1 MVSSSVC
8 EKEVFT
14 RGFKLDADGYQ
25 CVLKNE
31 LPDDENVIRRFE
43 GFYFADG
50 NVLAE
55 KRKIDFWGLVRA
67 STPHIAP
74 NKMTFRN

>member
-14 RGFKLDADGYQ
+14 RGFKLGADGYQ

-50 NVLAE
+50 MCPQKKE
-55 KRKIDFWGLVRA
+55 KSIFGAFFALQPRI
-67 STPHIAP
+67 
-74 NKMTFRN
+74 